1 MFSGMASSEAAKMF
15 VPPPHLIA
23 VNTTI
28 REGNLYIYIYIYI
41 AFFGDF
47 FWLKK
52 AQHYNVTKLF
62 FAFVLS

>member
-23 VNTTI
+23 INTTI
-28 REGNLYIYIYIYI
+28 REGNLYIYIS
-41 AFFGDF
+41 FLGDF

-52 AQHYNVTKLF
+52 AQHYNVTKIF
-62 FAFVLS
+62 FAFFLS